1 MHRLQV
7 HATPCCG
14 KSPADALRAANTT
27 AAPPPLVCARLRD
40 YGGESVIRNPLLLA
54 LLLLATAANG
64 ESRGDGDAGLESATV
79 ATDELMEPATT
90 DEASLADESLQHVLL
105 DAGYRYTLDLSDD
118 ELARRWQEDPAS
130 LGSIAVG
137 RPDEGRLI
145 NAMPFPEAG
154 DGGAWTVI
162 VPDSCWTTQE
172 TADAIIGAANQL
184 RAWFPDGAP
193 VRVGQ
198 VSGPEGGFLPPHVT
212 HQTGRDVDIGLFY
225 PGPEPYRVKEREKVM
240 DVAMNWA
247 FVKAVVMHG
256 DVQGILLDWRV
267 QNVLYAYALEQGED
281 RDWLDSLFKAPRA
294 LFHHA
299 RRHRD
304 HFHIRYFNP
313 RAQEL
318 AFRLAPLM
326 PQRPEENIALHRVV
340 RGDTLSDIAV
350 RYGSSVSRLKAANH
364 LSNHLLRVR
373 QVLRVPLRGPCTTC
387 PVAPIPTVP
396 PRRLP
401 PEKPRG

>member
-1 MHRLQV
+1 MLRTVLVVAVTLLANVARGQSRPEV
-7 HATPCCG
+7 V
-14 KSPADALRAANTT
+14 DA
-27 AAPPPLVCARLRD
+27 
-40 YGGESVIRNPLLLA
+40 GGEGS
-54 LLLLATAANG
+54 TAVM
-64 ESRGDGDAGLESATV
+64 LELVEPSAPQTS
-79 ATDELMEPATT
+79 TDEELP
-90 DEASLADESLQHVLL
+90 ADESLLL
-105 DAGYRYTLDLSDD
+105 DAGYRYTLDLTD
-118 ELARRWQEDPAS
+118 EELGRRWREDPAS
-130 LGSIAVG
+130 LGSVSVG

-145 NAMPFPEAG
+145 NATPFPEAG
-154 DGGAWTVI
+154 DGGAWAVI

-172 TADAIIGAANQL
+172 TADAVIGAANQL
-184 RAWFPDGAP
+184 RAWFPEAAP

-212 HQTGRDVDIGLFY
+212 HQSGRDVDIGLFY

-240 DVAMNWA
+240 DLAMNWA
-247 FVKAVVMHG
+247 FVKAVLMNG

-267 QNVLYAYALEQGED
+267 QDALYAYALEHGED
-281 RDWLDSLFKAPRA
+281 RAWLDSLFKAGPRS

-304 HFHIRYFNP
+304 HFHIRYWNP

-326 PQRPEENIALHRVV
+326 PARPEENLALHRVV
-340 RGDTLSDIAV
+340 RGDNLSTIAM
-350 RYGSSVSRLKAANH
+350 RYGSSVSRLKAANRLNGH
-364 LSNHLLRVR
+364 FLRVG

-387 PVAPIPTVP
+387 PVAPLPNVP

-401 PEKPRG
+401 PEAPTG

>member
-1 MHRLQV
+1 M
-7 HATPCCG
+7 
-14 KSPADALRAANTT
+14 
-27 AAPPPLVCARLRD
+27 
-40 YGGESVIRNPLLLA
+40 IRNPLLLG

-64 ESRGDGDAGLESATV
+64 ESRGDGDGGVESATV

-105 DAGYRYTLDLSDD
+105 DAGYRFTLDLSDD

-145 NAMPFPEAG
+145 NAMPFPDPG
-154 DGGAWTVI
+154 DGGGWTVI

-267 QNVLYAYALEQGED
+267 QNVLYAYALKQGED

-304 HFHIRYFNP
+304 HFHIRYLNP